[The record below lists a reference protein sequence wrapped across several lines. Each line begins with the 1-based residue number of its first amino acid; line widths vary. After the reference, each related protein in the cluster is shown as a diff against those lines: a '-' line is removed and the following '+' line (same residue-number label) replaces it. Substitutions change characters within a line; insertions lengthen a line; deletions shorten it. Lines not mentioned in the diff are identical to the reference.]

1 MRAELDW
8 LDGFVDDWKKRHPVV
23 VRDTAADAD
32 GGATTPLH
40 RPTAVNDPA
49 KQVQRLKPPKG
60 E

>member
-8 LDGFVDDWKKRHPVV
+8 LDAFIDDWTGRHPVV
-23 VRDTAADAD
+23 LHDTAAGAD
-32 GGATTPLH
+32 TGATTPLH

-49 KQVQRLKPPKG
+49 KQVQRLKPPKA